1 MLNIPQQ
8 GWNSLHLLTLFT
20 VKGSNLLTKQE
31 VCNLKPFSISR
42 NHENIISFLS
52 SLLAKMDTIERVPCD
67 RFFGIQDLL
76 LLRARTLG
84 FKGKVSNIQDFNY
97 EQDVG
102 FSDFMM
108 LDSGNNAVKGNIHI
122 GKWVIFSFMLQ
133 KSVHFH
139 SKMPT
144 TTCKE
149 PILPPFYPTICCWLS
164 LGEGIWK
171 LCKALWMYVQD
182 QY

>member
-31 VCNLKPFSISR
+31 VGNLKPFSISR
-42 NHENIISFLS
+42 NHEYWEG
-52 SLLAKMDTIERVPCD
+52 LLWNW
-67 RFFGIQDLL
+67 FFGIQDLV
-76 LLRARTLG
+76 LLRAGARTLG
-84 FKGKVSNIQDFNY
+84 FKGKVSNIRDFNITMNRMWDLVFLWCWIQ
-97 EQDVG
+97 EI
-102 FSDFMM
+102 
-108 LDSGNNAVKGNIHI
+108 NAVKGNIHI

-149 PILPPFYPTICCWLS
+149 LVLPPFLSHYLS
-164 LGEGIWK
+164 LVILRWGNLE
-171 LCKALWMYVQD
+171 AL
-182 QY
+182 